1 MAYIT
6 KKSDLG
12 GSKAKEKYIAE
23 SNISKKPSYITKK
36 SKSWITKKQK
46 EGIIDTAQEATEWIK
61 KKPTEWIK
69 KNPTEWIKKK
79 EYAGGGRAT
88 HGYGKAYLKGG
99 KVK

>member
-23 SNISKKPSYITKK
+23 SNIYKKPSYITKK
-36 SKSWITKKQK
+36 SKSSYITKKQK
-46 EGIIDTAQEATEWIK
+46 EDIIDTAKEATEWIK

-69 KNPTEWIKKK
+69 KK
-79 EYAGGGRAT
+79 EFAGGGKAT
-88 HGYGKAYLKGG
+88 HGYGKAFIKGG